1 MTSLTGTYEICMLAI
16 AQMEGELVCWNARPD
31 TQTKIEKLKVLNEK
45 HAILSKRITSIEEQ
59 MKDDAVHDQLTRDH
73 Y

>member
-16 AQMEGELVCWNARPD
+16 AQIEGELVYWNARKD
-31 TQTKIEKLKVLNEK
+31 TETKIEKLKVLNEK

-59 MKDDAVHDQLTRDH
+59 MQDDAVHDQLTRDH
-73 Y
+73 F

>member
-1 MTSLTGTYEICMLAI
+1 MLAI
-16 AQMEGELVCWNARPD
+16 AQMEGELVYWNARPD